1 MENGNYV
8 TISLERYEQLIRSE
22 HDANQLKT
30 LIANRASNYE
40 GLDYVSIIHLHTL
53 YNGNEEETK

>member
-1 MENGNYV
+1 MEIENYV
-8 TISLERYEQLIRSE
+8 AIPLKRFEQLIRSE

-40 GLDYVSIIHLHTL
+40 GMDYQTVIHLHTL
-53 YNGNEEETK
+53 YNGNEEVNK